1 MLEKYRVNEVAK
13 DLGTSTKEIA
23 TLLDNK
29 FEGEP
34 HKNMTALSREELNYV
49 FEEITQKKDA
59 PGLDSYFAMKKPEPK
74 VEAPKPAAA
83 PAAPSAPA
91 AAGAPKPVAPAAPA
105 ATEAPKPA
113 APAAPAATE
122 APKPASTDAPATPPA
137 RKTIDFVPGQRTY
150 NTPNGQRTFNRDGT
164 PQGGQ
169 RPPYNNNNNTGAPR
183 PPFNNNAGGQRPPY
197 NNNNNTGAP
206 RPPYNNNAGGQRPP
220 YNNNNNTGAPRPPYN
235 GGGQGGQRPP
245 YNNNNNSGAPR
256 PPYNGG
262 GQGGQRPPYGS
273 QPPRNPAAGNTPPKP
288 MPAPPVFDGRPIEIK
303 AQEPKRRLPRDE
315 RGTAPVS
322 RSAPATP
329 VVVDMRS
336 SEVNL
341 EKYNERYET
350 IAPVAA
356 QKDNIVKKQKLNQ
369 RSARRG
375 KPVMSRKEREEE
387 KLRRLEMERQ
397 RRQRLEVTLPEEIS
411 VGDLAAVLK
420 VQASEIVKRLMPL
433 GIMASFSDIID
444 YDTAAL
450 VAIEIGAK
458 VERQVVVTIEERLFE
473 QEDEETNSVSRPP
486 VVVIMG
492 HVDHGKTS
500 LLDAIRDA
508 NVVSGEAGGIT
519 QHIGAYQVAING
531 KPITFLDTPGHAAFT
546 SMRARGAQVTDI
558 AVLVVAADD
567 GIMPQTIEAINHA
580 KAAGVAMIVA
590 VNKMDKPTAN
600 PDKIKQQ
607 LTEHGL
613 VVEEWGGDVICVPVS
628 AKARTGIDNLLEMIQ
643 LVAEMKD
650 LKANPDRMAK
660 GTVIE
665 AKLDK
670 GRGPIATV
678 LIQNG
683 TLRIGDVMIAGTA
696 VGRVRVMMNDKGQ
709 RVEEAG
715 PSTPVEI
722 TGLAEVPSAGDNFN
736 AVEDERLAKE
746 LVEKRRM
753 DAKEEQFSAYQKVT
767 LENLFDQISVGE
779 MKELPIIVKGD
790 VQGSVE
796 AVKQSLEKLGNEE
809 VRVRVIHGGVGAVS
823 ESDVMLAEA
832 SGAII
837 VGFNVRPDPV
847 AKDNADRMGVDIR
860 LYRIIYD
867 AIEEMQSAM
876 KGMLTPK
883 FKDVDLGRAEVR
895 AVYKITGVGQ
905 VAGCYVLDGK
915 ILRGANIR
923 IVRDGIVM
931 GDDKMQSIR
940 RFKDDVKEVAAGYEC
955 GMTLTKYT
963 DIKEGDIFEAYE
975 IQEIKQ

>member
-1 MLEKYRVNEVAK
+1 M
-13 DLGTSTKEIA
+13 
-23 TLLDNK
+23 
-29 FEGEP
+29 
-34 HKNMTALSREELNYV
+34 
-49 FEEITQKKDA
+49 
-59 PGLDSYFAMKKPEPK
+59 
-74 VEAPKPAAA
+74 
-83 PAAPSAPA
+83 
-91 AAGAPKPVAPAAPA
+91 
-105 ATEAPKPA
+105 
-113 APAAPAATE
+113 
-122 APKPASTDAPATPPA
+122 
-137 RKTIDFVPGQRTY
+137 DFVPGQRTY

-197 NNNNNTGAP
+197 NNNNNSGAP

>member
-1 MLEKYRVNEVAK
+1 
-13 DLGTSTKEIA
+13 
-23 TLLDNK
+23 
-29 FEGEP
+29 
-34 HKNMTALSREELNYV
+34 
-49 FEEITQKKDA
+49 
-59 PGLDSYFAMKKPEPK
+59 
-74 VEAPKPAAA
+74 
-83 PAAPSAPA
+83 
-91 AAGAPKPVAPAAPA
+91 
-105 ATEAPKPA
+105 
-113 APAAPAATE
+113 
-122 APKPASTDAPATPPA
+122 
-137 RKTIDFVPGQRTY
+137 
-150 NTPNGQRTFNRDGT
+150 
-164 PQGGQ
+164 
-169 RPPYNNNNNTGAPR
+169 
-183 PPFNNNAGGQRPPY
+183 
-197 NNNNNTGAP
+197 
-206 RPPYNNNAGGQRPP
+206 
-220 YNNNNNTGAPRPPYN
+220 
-235 GGGQGGQRPP
+235 
-245 YNNNNNSGAPR
+245 
-256 PPYNGG
+256 
-262 GQGGQRPPYGS
+262 
-273 QPPRNPAAGNTPPKP
+273 
-288 MPAPPVFDGRPIEIK
+288 
-303 AQEPKRRLPRDE
+303 KRRLPRDE

-519 QHIGAYQVAING
+519 QHIGAYQVAIGG

-643 LVAEMKD
+643 LVAEMK
-650 LKANPDRMAK
+650 
-660 GTVIE
+660 
-665 AKLDK
+665 
-670 GRGPIATV
+670 
-678 LIQNG
+678 
-683 TLRIGDVMIAGTA
+683 
-696 VGRVRVMMNDKGQ
+696 
-709 RVEEAG
+709 
-715 PSTPVEI
+715 
-722 TGLAEVPSAGDNFN
+722 
-736 AVEDERLAKE
+736 
-746 LVEKRRM
+746 
-753 DAKEEQFSAYQKVT
+753 
-767 LENLFDQISVGE
+767 
-779 MKELPIIVKGD
+779 
-790 VQGSVE
+790 
-796 AVKQSLEKLGNEE
+796 
-809 VRVRVIHGGVGAVS
+809 
-823 ESDVMLAEA
+823 
-832 SGAII
+832 
-837 VGFNVRPDPV
+837 
-847 AKDNADRMGVDIR
+847 
-860 LYRIIYD
+860 
-867 AIEEMQSAM
+867 
-876 KGMLTPK
+876 
-883 FKDVDLGRAEVR
+883 
-895 AVYKITGVGQ
+895 
-905 VAGCYVLDGK
+905 
-915 ILRGANIR
+915 
-923 IVRDGIVM
+923 
-931 GDDKMQSIR
+931 
-940 RFKDDVKEVAAGYEC
+940 
-955 GMTLTKYT
+955 
-963 DIKEGDIFEAYE
+963 
-975 IQEIKQ
+975 

>member
-1 MLEKYRVNEVAK
+1 M
-13 DLGTSTKEIA
+13 
-23 TLLDNK
+23 
-29 FEGEP
+29 
-34 HKNMTALSREELNYV
+34 
-49 FEEITQKKDA
+49 
-59 PGLDSYFAMKKPEPK
+59 
-74 VEAPKPAAA
+74 
-83 PAAPSAPA
+83 
-91 AAGAPKPVAPAAPA
+91 
-105 ATEAPKPA
+105 
-113 APAAPAATE
+113 
-122 APKPASTDAPATPPA
+122 
-137 RKTIDFVPGQRTY
+137 DFVPGQRTY

-519 QHIGAYQVAING
+519 QHIGAYQVAIGG